1 MVTCHFWESDDLSAD
16 ALNANNVEKIK
27 IMWIFKI
34 ATWQISTV
42 KTWSRSNY
50 LSNEICLKCHTQL
63 FNDELGRFW
72 CQKWQ
77 YSDEQSSSAFV
88 SIWTF
93 SLSTI
98 SSFIQLMVRTCHFLK
113 IWWRVWHWSMT
124 SIAHWVKEWSKFQSA
139 TWHISTIPKQSRSQ

>member
-1 MVTCHFWESDDLSAD
+1 M
-16 ALNANNVEKIK
+16 
-27 IMWIFKI
+27 IFKI

-77 YSDEQSSSAFV
+77 YSDEQSNSAFV

-93 SLSTI
+93 SLSIIPSII
-98 SSFIQLMVRTCHFLK
+98 SLMMMTCHFLK
-113 IWWRVWHWSMT
+113 LWWRGT
-124 SIAHWVKEWSKFQSA
+124 SSINDKHCSLSERMVKISKCHVAHIDHTKTISLTIAIEWRMCQIWNS
-139 TWHISTIPKQSRSQ
+139 II